1 MIKATLSE
9 MIDILM
15 VTQTPLMKK
24 ALVREW
30 FDSMTPEEREAVT
43 AEIQEMADK
52 ILKAFEPIRR
62 EILGAAR
69 TTITA
74 INTHVENNPP
84 LKRIIDAHIRE
95 QMMRR

>member
-62 EILGAAR
+62 EIR